1 LTNVPLGAGAVATG
15 SRVTGFHSRKA
26 WLPAASRFPAGL
38 NATLFTG
45 APAISTGAGSDHIDT
60 VPSASPAASRDG
72 PSQASEVTGSSCGSC
87 AIIDLV
93 AMFHT

>member
-1 LTNVPLGAGAVATG
+1 MPPGAGTVVRSARVAG
-15 SRVTGFHSRKA
+15 SHSCKD
-26 WLPAASRFPAGL
+26 WLPTASTFPAGL

-45 APAISTGAGSDHIDT
+45 APAISTGDGSDQIDT
-60 VPSASPAASRDG
+60 VPSPSPAASWDG

-87 AIIDLV
+87 AISDLE